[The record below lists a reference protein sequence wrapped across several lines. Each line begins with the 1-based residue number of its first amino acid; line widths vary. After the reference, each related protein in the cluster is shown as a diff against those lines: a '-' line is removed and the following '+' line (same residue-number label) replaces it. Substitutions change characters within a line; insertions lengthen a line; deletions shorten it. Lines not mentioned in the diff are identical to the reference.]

1 MKRYLFIIILFVCA
15 AVPMTAQYYSV
26 NYDKRTVAEM
36 TAAFASEAATE
47 AYYAEQVAKIREY
60 YQAAEVAAAGIFTS
74 KFLDRRALTDLGLW
88 TSSTENYYYRR
99 IYNMVSAKIM
109 PKIWTVAGMML
120 RSPQNALYWGSY
132 LYKVCEETKTLCY
145 QFESIVTNSRLSFRD
160 IAFLEINQ
168 ELAAILKLSELGDV
182 DWKNLL
188 DNFSDIGSNFT
199 KDNLKADIDNL
210 YAMGVSLASAGAG
223 NAVSSI
229 VGNSN
234 FNGTLMDKT
243 SSVIEIA
250 ENTYDLYNN
259 LSTNAGNTLL
269 QFVGGQEGIANLFSL
284 SNYNTTAWITDY
296 AREGMGQYYTQRWYI
311 YSVDQGSEKLCDYYP
326 PTDDDAILYGD
337 HWYRISTTDPDF
349 YPSSSQREAALQN
362 SENHAGW
369 SRSRVQQLNN
379 SNDGYNYNISYYS
392 SAYIL
397 SKKKSGQYA
406 KAYAYEIHVTKSWYR
421 QEVKYE
427 DVFDSYSMDMATFRA
442 GLNARLADYNDNEDG
457 IRYYICSD
465 SKRYYQA
472 TNAEKMAGCETA
484 TISVTCHDGTKLG
497 EGSTQ
502 YKCSQCGG
510 SVNAHT
516 KQCSMATTITSESVN
531 TSEIDAKIAETE
543 GRIASIDTEIA
554 RLEAENS
561 NLLKQIQT
569 SSVEDAA
576 RYRQQYNANKDR
588 ISVLKSE
595 KSAAEKELAD
605 YNQAKQEAVDGEN
618 AATDDYYRIPAIMQ
632 DCKNA
637 YNLSWNGA
645 GAWEGNTFVRTASM
659 PNINGTI
666 TFKAT
671 ISIAR
676 KPKYFLGIKIHRAIV
691 QISWTLTTEY
701 SDTQVVAVI
710 NLDPSKTDQEKAD
723 EVNAKLSEIAREYP
737 SCEPTVEY
745 AKSSPVES
753 DDTEDTYHLLWTSDR
768 LDIAR
773 QIDSRLTKIYAD
785 LVSLEKMMHYKHSI
799 IDILRSIAPLDTDQG
814 RRLTLIE
821 RCRKRWLR
829 NAANS
834 AHSDTYNGKYDEED
848 EDEEEDDEEE

>member
-349 YPSSSQREAALQN
+349 YPSTSQREAALQN

-457 IRYYICSD
+457 IRYYNGSD

-516 KQCSMATTITSESVN
+516 KQCSMATSITSESIN

-543 GRIASIDTEIA
+543 SRIASIDTEIA

-561 NLLKQIQT
+561 NLLKLIQT

-588 ISVLKSE
+588 ISALKSE

-605 YNQAKQEAVDGEN
+605 YNQAKQEAIDGEN

-848 EDEEEDDEEE
+848 EDEEE

>member
-15 AVPMTAQYYSV
+15 AVPTTAQYYSV

-145 QFESIVTNSRLSFRD
+145 QFESIVNNSRLSFRD

-250 ENTYDLYNN
+250 ENTYDLYND

-369 SRSRVQQLNN
+369 SRSRVQQFNN

-457 IRYYICSD
+457 IRYYIGSD

-516 KQCSMATTITSESVN
+516 KQCSMATSITSESIN

-543 GRIASIDTEIA
+543 SRIASIDTEIA

-561 NLLKQIQT
+561 NLLKLIQT

-605 YNQAKQEAVDGEN
+605 YNQAKQEVVDGEN

-785 LVSLEKMMHYKHSI
+785 LVSFEKMMHYKHSI

-848 EDEEEDDEEE
+848 EEEE

>member
-15 AVPMTAQYYSV
+15 AVPTTAQYYSV

-457 IRYYICSD
+457 IRYYIGSD

-502 YKCSQCGG
+502 YKCSNCGG

-516 KQCSMATTITSESVN
+516 KQCSMATTITSESIN

-848 EDEEEDDEEE
+848 EDEEE

>member
-1 MKRYLFIIILFVCA
+1 MKRYLFILILFVCA
-15 AVPMTAQYYSV
+15 VLPTTAQYYSV

-60 YQAAEVAAAGIFTS
+60 YQAAEVATAGIFTS

-120 RSPQNALYWGSY
+120 KSPQNALYWGSY

-145 QFESIVTNSRLSFRD
+145 QFESIVTNSRLSFKD

-199 KDNLKADIDNL
+199 KDNLKEDIDNL

-223 NAVSSI
+223 NAVNSI

-269 QFVGGQEGIANLFSL
+269 QFVGGQDGIANLFSL
-284 SNYNTTAWITDY
+284 SNYNATAWITDY
-296 AREGMGQYYTQRWYI
+296 AREAMGQYYTQRWYI

-337 HWYRISTTDPDF
+337 HWYRISTKDPDF

-442 GLNARLADYNDNEDG
+442 GLNARLTEYNDNEEG
-457 IRYYICSD
+457 IRYYLGYD

-502 YKCSQCGG
+502 YKCSKCGG
-510 SVNAHT
+510 SVNTHT
-516 KQCSMATTITSESVN
+516 KQCSMATSITSDGVD

-543 GRIASIDTEIA
+543 SQIASIDSEIA
-554 RLEAENS
+554 RLEAENT
-561 NLLKQIQT
+561 NLLKLIQT

-595 KSAAEKELAD
+595 KSTAERELAE
-605 YNQAKQEAVDGEN
+605 YTQAKQEAIDGEN

-637 YNLSWNGA
+637 YNLSWNGT

-710 NLDPSKTDQEKAD
+710 NLDPSKTDQQKAD

-737 SCEPTVEY
+737 NCDPTVEY

-753 DDTEDTYHLLWTSDR
+753 DDTEDTYHLLWSSDR

-821 RCRKRWLR
+821 KCRKRWLR
-829 NAANS
+829 HAANS

-848 EDEEEDDEEE
+848 EDNEDEE

>member
-457 IRYYICSD
+457 IRYYIGSD

-561 NLLKQIQT
+561 NLLKLIQT

-588 ISVLKSE
+588 ISALKSE

-799 IDILRSIAPLDTDQG
+799 IDILLSIAPLDTDQG

-848 EDEEEDDEEE
+848 EDEEEE

>member
-15 AVPMTAQYYSV
+15 AVPTTAQYYSV

-36 TAAFASEAATE
+36 TAAFSSEAATE

-250 ENTYDLYNN
+250 ENTYDLYND
-259 LSTNAGNTLL
+259 LSTNADNTLL

-369 SRSRVQQLNN
+369 SRSCVQQLNN

-442 GLNARLADYNDNEDG
+442 GLNARLADYNDNEDA
-457 IRYYICSD
+457 IRYYIGSD

-543 GRIASIDTEIA
+543 SRIASIDTEIA

-588 ISVLKSE
+588 ISALKSE

-848 EDEEEDDEEE
+848 EDEEEE

>member
-296 AREGMGQYYTQRWYI
+296 ASEGMGQYYTQRWYI

-457 IRYYICSD
+457 IRYYIGSD

-516 KQCSMATTITSESVN
+516 KQCSMATSITSESVN

-543 GRIASIDTEIA
+543 SRIASIDTEIA

-561 NLLKQIQT
+561 NLLKLIQT

-848 EDEEEDDEEE
+848 EDEEEE

>member
-1 MKRYLFIIILFVCA
+1 MKRYLFIIILFVCV

-188 DNFSDIGSNFT
+188 DNFSDIGSHFT

-269 QFVGGQEGIANLFSL
+269 QFVSGQEGIANLFSL

-427 DVFDSYSMDMATFRA
+427 DVFDSYSMDMVTFRA

-457 IRYYICSD
+457 IRYYIGSD

-502 YKCSQCGG
+502 YKCSNCGG

-543 GRIASIDTEIA
+543 SRIASIDTEIA

-561 NLLKQIQT
+561 NLLKLIQT

-588 ISVLKSE
+588 ISALKSE
-595 KSAAEKELAD
+595 KGAAEKELAD

-773 QIDSRLTKIYAD
+773 QIDCRLTKIYAD

-848 EDEEEDDEEE
+848 EEEEEE

>member
-15 AVPMTAQYYSV
+15 VVPTTAQYYSV

-145 QFESIVTNSRLSFRD
+145 QFESIVTNSRLSFKD

-199 KDNLKADIDNL
+199 KDNLKEDIDNL

-223 NAVSSI
+223 NAVNSI

-269 QFVGGQEGIANLFSL
+269 QFIGGQDGIANLFSL

-337 HWYRISTTDPDF
+337 HWYRISTKDPDF
-349 YPSSSQREAALQN
+349 YPSTSQREAALQN

-442 GLNARLADYNDNEDG
+442 GLNARLTEYNDNEEG
-457 IRYYICSD
+457 IRYYLGYD

-472 TNAEKMAGCETA
+472 TNAEKMAGSETA

-502 YKCSQCGG
+502 YKCSKCGG

-516 KQCSMATTITSESVN
+516 KQCSMATSITSDGVD

-543 GRIASIDTEIA
+543 SQIASIDSEIA
-554 RLEAENS
+554 RLEAENT
-561 NLLKQIQT
+561 NLLKLIQT

-595 KSAAEKELAD
+595 KSTAEKELAE
-605 YNQAKQEAVDGEN
+605 YNQAKQEAIDGEN

-710 NLDPSKTDQEKAD
+710 NLDPSKTDQQKAD

-737 SCEPTVEY
+737 SCDPTVEY

-753 DDTEDTYHLLWTSDR
+753 DDTEDTYHLLWSSDR

-821 RCRKRWLR
+821 KCRKRWLR
-829 NAANS
+829 HAANS

-848 EDEEEDDEEE
+848 EDNEDEE

>member
-250 ENTYDLYNN
+250 ENTYDLYND

-457 IRYYICSD
+457 IRYYIGSD

-484 TISVTCHDGTKLG
+484 TISVTCHDRTKLG

-516 KQCSMATTITSESVN
+516 KQCSMATSITSESVN

-723 EVNAKLSEIAREYP
+723 EVNAKLSEIAREHP

-848 EDEEEDDEEE
+848 EDEEEE

>member
-269 QFVGGQEGIANLFSL
+269 QFVGGQEGIANLFSV

-457 IRYYICSD
+457 IRYYIGSD

-821 RCRKRWLR
+821 RCRKRWLC

-848 EDEEEDDEEE
+848 EDEEE

>member
-259 LSTNAGNTLL
+259 LSTNASNTLL

-457 IRYYICSD
+457 IRYYIGSD

-848 EDEEEDDEEE
+848 EE

>member
-15 AVPMTAQYYSV
+15 AVPTTAQYYSV

-250 ENTYDLYNN
+250 ENTYDLYND

-369 SRSRVQQLNN
+369 SRSRVQQFNN

-457 IRYYICSD
+457 IRYYIGSD

-516 KQCSMATTITSESVN
+516 KQCSMATSITSESIN

-543 GRIASIDTEIA
+543 SRIASIDTETA

-561 NLLKQIQT
+561 NLLKLIQT

-785 LVSLEKMMHYKHSI
+785 LVSFEKMMHYKHSI

-848 EDEEEDDEEE
+848 EEE

>member
-1 MKRYLFIIILFVCA
+1 MKRYLFIIILIVCA
-15 AVPMTAQYYSV
+15 AVPVTAQYYSV

-457 IRYYICSD
+457 IRYYIGSD

-516 KQCSMATTITSESVN
+516 KQCSMATSITSESVN

-543 GRIASIDTEIA
+543 SRIASIDTEIA

-561 NLLKQIQT
+561 NLLKLIQT

-588 ISVLKSE
+588 ISALKSE

-834 AHSDTYNGKYDEED
+834 AHSDTYNGNYDEED
-848 EDEEEDDEEE
+848 EDEEEE

>member
-250 ENTYDLYNN
+250 ENTYDLYND

-369 SRSRVQQLNN
+369 SRSRVQRLNN

-427 DVFDSYSMDMATFRA
+427 DVFDSYSMDMATFKA

-457 IRYYICSD
+457 IRYYIGSD

-516 KQCSMATTITSESVN
+516 KQCSMATSITSESVN
-531 TSEIDAKIAETE
+531 TSEIDAKIAEAE
-543 GRIASIDTEIA
+543 SRIASIDTEIA

-561 NLLKQIQT
+561 NLLKLIQT

-588 ISVLKSE
+588 ISALKSE

-745 AKSSPVES
+745 AKNSPVES

-848 EDEEEDDEEE
+848 EDEEEEE

>member
-15 AVPMTAQYYSV
+15 AVPTTAQYYSV

-250 ENTYDLYNN
+250 ENTYDLYND

-369 SRSRVQQLNN
+369 SRSRVQQFNN

-457 IRYYICSD
+457 IRYYIGSD

-516 KQCSMATTITSESVN
+516 KQCSMATSITSESIN

-543 GRIASIDTEIA
+543 SRIASIDTEIA

-561 NLLKQIQT
+561 NLLKLIQT

-676 KPKYFLGIKIHRAIV
+676 KPKYFFGIKIHRAIV

-785 LVSLEKMMHYKHSI
+785 LVSFEKMMHYKHSI

-848 EDEEEDDEEE
+848 EEE

>member
-457 IRYYICSD
+457 IRYYIGSD

-516 KQCSMATTITSESVN
+516 KQYSMATSITSESVN

-588 ISVLKSE
+588 ISALKSE

-848 EDEEEDDEEE
+848 EDEEEE

>member
-1 MKRYLFIIILFVCA
+1 MKRYLFIIILLVCA

-188 DNFSDIGSNFT
+188 DNFSDIGSNFI

-223 NAVSSI
+223 NVVSSI

-259 LSTNAGNTLL
+259 LSTNAGSTLL

-406 KAYAYEIHVTKSWYR
+406 KAYAYEIHVTKSWYK

-457 IRYYICSD
+457 IRYYIGSD

-723 EVNAKLSEIAREYP
+723 EVNVKLSEIAREYP

-799 IDILRSIAPLDTDQG
+799 IDILHSIAPLDTDQG

-848 EDEEEDDEEE
+848 EEE